1 MSGQLPGFQG
11 NGPIGLK
18 DVLKD
23 NNMTDNKL
31 GTAWMDAL
39 DPNYAKIADLWMKEM
54 IADFGTG
61 KANVSVLGSVRY
73 SRYNTQDTN
82 FSRFRSVFGT
92 TDHWWQLDGYFNG
105 KTAPWL
111 DSDVPQEVA
120 TEATGGSLVFNA
132 WWYCDR

>member
-1 MSGQLPGFQG
+1 MPGMSGQLPGFQG

-61 KANVSVLGSVRY
+61 KANVSFLGSVRD
-73 SRYNTQDTN
+73 SRY
-82 FSRFRSVFGT
+82 
-92 TDHWWQLDGYFNG
+92 
-105 KTAPWL
+105 
-111 DSDVPQEVA
+111 
-120 TEATGGSLVFNA
+120 
-132 WWYCDR
+132 

>member
-1 MSGQLPGFQG
+1 MPGMSGQLPGFQG
-11 NGPIGLK
+11 NGPVGLK

-61 KANVSVLGSVRY
+61 KANGSWQCERLKILI
-73 SRYNTQDTN
+73 SLD
-82 FSRFRSVFGT
+82 FVFGT
-92 TDHWWQLDGYFNG
+92 ADHWWQLDGYFNG

-132 WWYCDR
+132 WW